1 MSQFTTP
8 ISKGGQITLPAEV
21 RRALGVK
28 LGENVRI
35 ILEGDHVTVRPVM
48 HTARSLSG
56 SINLSIQGDLDYKAA
71 VAEAWDDRADEIVEK
86 MNRR

>member
-1 MSQFTTP
+1 MLQFTSP

-35 ILEGDHVTVRPVM
+35 VLEGDRVTVRTVT

-56 SINLSIQGDLDYKAA
+56 SVNLNIQGDVDYKAA
-71 VAEAWDDRADEIVEK
+71 IAEAWEDRADEIVEK

>member
-35 ILEGDHVTVRPVM
+35 VLDGDHVTVRPVA
-48 HTARSLSG
+48 HTAKSLSG
-56 SINLSIQGDLDYKAA
+56 SVNLDIQGDLDYKAA
-71 VAEAWDDRADEIVEK
+71 IAEAWDDRADEIVET
-86 MNRR
+86 MNQR

>member
-35 ILEGDHVTVRPVM
+35 VLDGELVTVRPVT
-48 HTARSLSG
+48 HTAKSLSG
-56 SINLSIQGDLDYKAA
+56 SVKLNIQGDLDYKAA
-71 VAEAWDDRADEIVEK
+71 IAEAWEDRADEIVEK
-86 MNRR
+86 MNQR

>member
-8 ISKGGQITLPAEV
+8 ISRGGQITLPAEV

-28 LGENVRI
+28 LGENVMI
-35 ILEGDHVTVRPVM
+35 VLEDDQVTVRPVTL
-48 HTARSLSG
+48 TAKSLSG
-56 SINLSIQGDLDYKAA
+56 SVRLNLGDDLDFK
-71 VAEAWDDRADEIVEK
+71 VARAQAWEDRADEIVEK